1 MLPLLAVLSAV
12 CLSQPAPAPTA
23 PTPGVAPASATPT
36 LDQLE
41 PTSRKA
47 VEEAARKFV
56 VTADGKFWDR
66 QLWLKRMELR
76 EAMRKRQDKTPTDME
91 RALAVSATG
100 PLDPES
106 TAGGIIRTSTQPLRY
121 EFPRDGD
128 GAYMD
133 RVNPPMWYAADGSTA
148 ITEDEISKKRQVPVS
163 SAPSP
168 RGESP
173 KYDTSLRVPT
183 AEELAVA
190 IKGGRAALSKFSFTR
205 TVYLKRDARQ
215 QGRPSRD
222 VYEYSWFRS
231 DVPVRWRPSD
241 RTN

>member
-1 MLPLLAVLSAV
+1 MLPLLVVLSAV
-12 CLSQPAPAPTA
+12 CLGQPAPAPTA
-23 PTPGVAPASATPT
+23 PTPAIAPASATPT

-106 TAGGIIRTSTQPLRY
+106 TAGGITKA
-121 EFPRDGD
+121 DGSRAIYVFEREGRSYWD
-128 GAYMD
+128 H
-133 RVNPPMWYAADGSTA
+133 VNPPMWYAADGSTA
-148 ITEDEISKKRQVPVS
+148 ITEEEIATKRQVPVS
-163 SAPSP
+163 SASSP

-173 KYDTSLRVPT
+173 KYDTSIRVPT

-190 IKGGRAALSKFSFTR
+190 IKSGKAVVSKFSYTKRLLSRGEFANSTR
-205 TVYLKRDARQ
+205 D
-215 QGRPSRD
+215 D
-222 VYEYSWFRS
+222 VYEYSWFRT
-231 DVPVRWRPSD
+231 DVRLTWKPQPP
-241 RTN
+241 TP